1 MLVMILE
8 NRLQLNCYFYF
19 KLQSYYVTLLTH
31 LWHYYYYYK
40 LYSLFCMRMVIQAC
54 DSVRLWHITG
64 WLTDSHQ

>member
-19 KLQSYYVTLLTH
+19 KLQSYHVTLLTQ
-31 LWHYYYYYK
+31 LWHYYYYK
-40 LYSLFCMRMVIQAC
+40 LYSLFLHENG
-54 DSVRLWHITG
+54 DTRLRQCEIMAYITG